1 MYSPVPKL
9 NASRCV
15 VLDQIKGAVPV
26 PNACPSQSML
36 SSRLRR
42 DVVIARVILSL
53 APGMGGGLKFEVGYL
68 TIPLSDQVLNFL
80 EFG

>member
-1 MYSPVPKL
+1 
-9 NASRCV
+9 
-15 VLDQIKGAVPV
+15 
-26 PNACPSQSML
+26 ML